1 MRRSWPVGGT
11 FAWAL
16 LFFVLLVVP
25 AVPFF
30 TEMQVFEDVDI
41 DEMYLSS
48 WYEFH
53 VFVCDV
59 WWVADEIGEL
69 K

>member
-1 MRRSWPVGGT
+1 M
-11 FAWAL
+11 
-16 LFFVLLVVP
+16 VP

-30 TEMQVFEDVDI
+30 AEMRVFEDVDI
-41 DEMYLSS
+41 GEMYSSS

-59 WWVADEIGEL
+59 WRVTDEIGES

>member
-1 MRRSWPVGGT
+1 MRRSWPVDGT

-30 TEMQVFEDVDI
+30 AKMRVFEDVDI
-41 DEMYLSS
+41 GEMYSFS
-48 WYEFH
+48 WYKFH

-59 WWVADEIGEL
+59 WWVADEIG
-69 K
+69 KSK